1 MTRHTKKHLRKQKRA
16 KKYTRAINPNKIPD
30 IYIQNFGSTKTRI
43 KTKNKESE
51 REIKWLGDYNGEEA
65 KLQLDVINDNERKVY
80 NIKMNNEQLSQ
91 LLGVHPVN
99 IPLEERLRNDLLVNN
114 AKQRDGEQRDG
125 EQRDGE
131 QRNIQELLV
140 AIPNKHQSLMQ
151 EQPIQEQPLMQ
162 EKSLSTDVPLFLQNN
177 KVLLLNPKNGA
188 NKRKTNKMSKK

>member
-1 MTRHTKKHLRKQKRA
+1 MTRHTKKHLRKQKHT
-16 KKYTRAINPNKIPD
+16 KKYTRAINTNKIPD

-43 KTKNKESE
+43 KTKNKQSE

-99 IPLEERLRNDLLVNN
+99 IPLEDRLRNDLLVNN
-114 AKQRDGEQRDG
+114 EKQRDGEQRD
-125 EQRDGE
+125 
-131 QRNIQELLV
+131 IQDLLV
-140 AIPNKHQSLMQ
+140 SIPNKPQQ
-151 EQPIQEQPLMQ
+151 QQQQQPTNLPLMQ

-177 KVLLLNPKNGA
+177 KVLFVNSKNGT
-188 NKRKTNKMSKK
+188 KKKLNKMSKK

>member
-43 KTKNKESE
+43 KTKNKQSE
-51 REIKWLGDYNGEEA
+51 REIKWLGDYDGEEA

-99 IPLEERLRNDLLVNN
+99 IPLEDRIRNDLLANN
-114 AKQRDGEQRDG
+114 GEQRD
-125 EQRDGE
+125 
-131 QRNIQELLV
+131 IQDMLV
-140 AIPNKHQSLMQ
+140 TIPNKPQQ
-151 EQPIQEQPLMQ
+151 QQQQQIMQ

-177 KVLLLNPKNGA
+177 KVLLLNPKN
-188 NKRKTNKMSKK
+188 NSKKRINKMSKK

>member
-1 MTRHTKKHLRKQKRA
+1 MTRHTKKHLRKQNRA

-43 KTKNKESE
+43 KTKNKQSE
-51 REIKWLGDYNGEEA
+51 REIKWLGDYDGEEA

-99 IPLEERLRNDLLVNN
+99 IPLEDRIRNDLLVNN
-114 AKQRDGEQRDG
+114 GEQKD
-125 EQRDGE
+125 
-131 QRNIQELLV
+131 IQDMLV
-140 AIPNKHQSLMQ
+140 SIPNKSQQQ
-151 EQPIQEQPLMQ
+151 EQIMQ

-177 KVLLLNPKNGA
+177 KVLLLNPKN
-188 NKRKTNKMSKK
+188 NSKKRINKMSKK

>member
-43 KTKNKESE
+43 KTKNKQSE
-51 REIKWLGDYNGEEA
+51 REIKWLGDYDGEEA

-99 IPLEERLRNDLLVNN
+99 IPLEDRLRNDLLVNN
-114 AKQRDGEQRDG
+114 AKQTD
-125 EQRDGE
+125 
-131 QRNIQELLV
+131 IQDLLV
-140 AIPNKHQSLMQ
+140 AIPNKRQEQLMQ
-151 EQPIQEQPLMQ
+151 EQPIIQ

-177 KVLLLNPKNGA
+177 KVLFVNSKNGT
-188 NKRKTNKMSKK
+188 KKKINKMSKK

>member
-43 KTKNKESE
+43 KTKNKQSE
-51 REIKWLGDYNGEEA
+51 REIKWLGDYDGEEA

-99 IPLEERLRNDLLVNN
+99 IPLEDRLRNDLLVNN
-114 AKQRDGEQRDG
+114 GEQKD
-125 EQRDGE
+125 
-131 QRNIQELLV
+131 IQDMLV
-140 AIPNKHQSLMQ
+140 SIPNKSQRQ
-151 EQPIQEQPLMQ
+151 EQIMQ
-162 EKSLSTDVPLFLQNN
+162 EKTLSTDVPLFLQNN
-177 KVLLLNPKNGA
+177 KVLLLNPKNGSK
-188 NKRKTNKMSKK
+188 KRINKMSKK

>member
-16 KKYTRAINPNKIPD
+16 KKYTRTINPNKIPD

-65 KLQLDVINDNERKVY
+65 KLQLDVINDNQRKVY

-91 LLGVHPVN
+91 LLGVQPVN
-99 IPLEERLRNDLLVNN
+99 IPLEDRLRNDLLVNN
-114 AKQRDGEQRDG
+114 GKQRDTQD
-125 EQRDGE
+125 
-131 QRNIQELLV
+131 LLV
-140 AIPNKHQSLMQ
+140 SIPNKPQQQ
-151 EQPIQEQPLMQ
+151 ELIMQ

-177 KVLLLNPKNGA
+177 KVLFVNSKNGTK
-188 NKRKTNKMSKK
+188 KRINKMSKK

>member
-16 KKYTRAINPNKIPD
+16 KKYTRTINPNKIPD

-65 KLQLDVINDNERKVY
+65 KLQLDVINDNQRKVY

-91 LLGVHPVN
+91 LLGVQPVN
-99 IPLEERLRNDLLVNN
+99 IPLEDRLRNDLLVNN
-114 AKQRDGEQRDG
+114 GKQRDTQD
-125 EQRDGE
+125 
-131 QRNIQELLV
+131 LLV
-140 AIPNKHQSLMQ
+140 SIPNKHQLLMQ
-151 EQPIQEQPLMQ
+151 EQQPIMQ

-177 KVLLLNPKNGA
+177 KVLFVNSKNGTK
-188 NKRKTNKMSKK
+188 KRINKMSKK

>member
-1 MTRHTKKHLRKQKRA
+1 
-16 KKYTRAINPNKIPD
+16 
-30 IYIQNFGSTKTRI
+30 
-43 KTKNKESE
+43 
-51 REIKWLGDYNGEEA
+51 
-65 KLQLDVINDNERKVY
+65 
-80 NIKMNNEQLSQ
+80 MNNEQLSQ

-140 AIPNKHQSLMQ
+140 AIPNKHQSLIQ
-151 EQPIQEQPLMQ
+151 KQPIQEQPLMQ

-177 KVLLLNPKNGA
+177 KVLFVNSKNGTK
-188 NKRKTNKMSKK
+188 KRINKMSKK

>member
-16 KKYTRAINPNKIPD
+16 KKFTRAINPNKIPD

-43 KTKNKESE
+43 KTKNKQSE
-51 REIKWLGDYNGEEA
+51 REIKWLGDYDGEEA

-99 IPLEERLRNDLLVNN
+99 TPLEDRIRNDLLVNN
-114 AKQRDGEQRDG
+114 E
-125 EQRDGE
+125 E
-131 QRNIQELLV
+131 QRNIQDLLV
-140 AIPNKHQSLMQ
+140 SIPNKPQ
-151 EQPIQEQPLMQ
+151 EQQPIMQ

-177 KVLLLNPKNGA
+177 KVLFVNSKNGTK
-188 NKRKTNKMSKK
+188 KRINKMSKK